1 MMIDYKEN
9 LINENSELNL
19 YDPITKLMKYR
30 MLSNEEMIDRD
41 RCECAYRA
49 YKKLNWLNDNNKD
62 LEPDTFFSSPY
73 YYIKEMCRKYDIENN
88 DNYYV
93 SDFKRFVISEK
104 DEDYLNMNN
113 NRAQYLRKE
122 WFCLKS
128 TKEHY
133 QKIFTNEDVLF
144 YVQSAHKIGAFHIIP
159 KRFGY
164 LPKCKWLLDDGI
176 RALMVIEDNWV
187 SIKKSYGNISFEE
200 YKRKFMLEDVYYNR
214 KLRKELMIDF
224 NMTWE
229 ELFETLKKLAIVINN
244 RTESIIRR
252 LEEM

>member
-1 MMIDYKEN
+1 MFKISVFGLSSVFYTSCTKKEPYPFIGKTHKFKN
-9 LINENSELNL
+9 LLNL
-19 YDPITKLMKYR
+19 MTL
-30 MLSNEEMIDRD
+30 
-41 RCECAYRA
+41 
-49 YKKLNWLNDNNKD
+49 D

-88 DNYYV
+88 NNYYV

-104 DEDYLNMNN
+104 DEDYLNMDN

-133 QKIFTNEDVLF
+133 RKIFTNEDVLF
-144 YVQSAHKIGAFHIIP
+144 YVESAHKIGAFHIIP

-176 RALMVIEDNWV
+176 RALMVIEDNWI
-187 SIKKSYGNISFEE
+187 SIKRSYGNISFEE